1 MPSLRLLNEWPWGC
15 AGDFTSLPGGSF
27 EFTPLADNYWLT
39 ANSIEE
45 AMRWY
50 YKVKTW
56 RVTYQIIDTLKNP
69 ISNEGEA
76 TFSFQSET
84 DVVCARSGMKV
95 IVDTGF
101 WPSNPDTKSVV
112 SVYLFAPQ
120 PATSQP
126 NLLQQRHSVLKV
138 GDSYRVFCS
147 ADATVSSGSGGFQLF
162 RTGGVRKNIVDLY
175 LSGRQMLNATDSFFG
190 WQARIDISP
199 QAEFTFL

>member
-27 EFTPLADNYWLT
+27 QFTPLADNYWLT

-76 TFSFQSET
+76 TFSLQSET
-84 DVVCARSGMKV
+84 DVVCGRNGIQVS
-95 IVDTGF
+95 VDTGF
-101 WPSNPDTKSVV
+101 WPSSPSIKSVATI
-112 SVYLFAPQ
+112 YLFAPQ

-138 GDSYRVFCS
+138 NDSYRIFF
-147 ADATVSSGSGGFQLF
+147 AAIGSIVYPTDGLQMFH
-162 RTGGVRKNIVDLY
+162 TGGVRKNVVDLY
-175 LSGRQMLNATDSFFG
+175 LGGRQMLSATGDFFG